1 MWNRFIVFVL
11 FFSLLSVVVL
21 ESVAHGD
28 FHRYSWRPVE
38 LATMGYEWFRE
49 GNMNKEQLRLELEK
63 SGVRPYSYSL
73 DGASDEAYCLD
84 GNANSWSVYYY

>member
-38 LATMGYEWFRE
+38 LATMGYE
-49 GNMNKEQLRLELEK
+49 
-63 SGVRPYSYSL
+63 
-73 DGASDEAYCLD
+73 
-84 GNANSWSVYYY
+84 